1 MPFLQI
7 ESNSIDLDKEIQRL
21 AMEASVVANVISTF
35 RSILPS
41 LSSKLSDLATNFKP
55 IDDHSKTV
63 EELRKFADTNKD
75 TIREVGIVKHSDTLI
90 PVPEGFDNK
99 ANMCQY
105 LDCLIKSSSTIT
117 QGIQEILSEY
127 HIVLSTFLSNK
138 DAKTSLRD
146 HSSFYKRIQKSR
158 LNVTEPLSSYF
169 DSGVD
174 RSRLPF
180 GNVYDQSAEVLT
192 AVEKVVELNKI
203 RAKHDLG
210 FVKTQ
215 VKECSDLL
223 GMIVD
228 RSEKEDLTEIS
239 GAAAMDL
246 AEGAMEVGF
255 WVELVSIYHFRVEQ
269 AIQSVKLQS
278 EFIARL
284 S

>member
-1 MPFLQI
+1 MHFLQV

-180 GNVYDQSAEVLT
+180 GKVYDQSAEVLT

-269 AIQSVKLQS
+269 AIQAVKLQS
-278 EFIARL
+278 EFIAKL
-284 S
+284 N

>member
-1 MPFLQI
+1 MHFLQI

-41 LSSKLSDLATNFKP
+41 LSSKLSDLAANFKP

-180 GNVYDQSAEVLT
+180 GKVYDQSAEVLT

-269 AIQSVKLQS
+269 AIQAVKLQS
-278 EFIARL
+278 EFIAKL
-284 S
+284 N